1 MRELAPRA
9 ALVEALAPLR
19 PALGGAGEVWVVGG
33 AVRDALLGRPVLD
46 FDVVVRGDAER
57 LARAYA
63 RASGGAPFALSER
76 HGAWRVVHGERTL
89 DVTSFADTL
98 PSDLGRRDFT
108 VDAIAV
114 RLNDGAVVDPL
125 DGVADLAAGVLRP
138 VSDHIF
144 ADDPLRLLR
153 LVRLASELDL
163 ALTPEAERLARR
175 DAALA
180 ARAAGERQLAELLR
194 LLAAPDPV
202 EGLHV
207 LEDLGILAAVLPEV
221 AALRGVE
228 QNPYHH
234 LDVLDHT
241 LHVVD
246 AVADVS
252 ENVGHYLAPP
262 AAAPVEA
269 ELAGALD
276 GSVGVRLALRL
287 AALLHDVAKPET
299 RTVTA
304 DGQIKFFGHEERGA
318 EITHGIARR
327 LHGSRALER
336 FLCVL
341 VRHHL
346 ALGFL
351 VKRRPLTPRAAY
363 RYAVATAP
371 HPYAAIVLSLG
382 DRLATRG
389 VRSRLRGVRRHVE
402 LASEMAA
409 AVARL
414 GPLPPPAL
422 LPADELGR
430 RAGMQPGPALGA
442 LVAALREE
450 QAAGEVRTADDAVAF
465 ARAFAERM
473 ERGA

>member
-1 MRELAPRA
+1 MRELAPRHV
-9 ALVEALAPLR
+9 LLETLAPLR
-19 PALGGAGEVWVVGG
+19 AALAEAGEVWVVGG

-46 FDVVVRGDAER
+46 FDVVVRGDPER

-63 RASGGAPFALSER
+63 RASGGAPFALSDR
-76 HGAWRVVHGERTL
+76 HGAWRVVDGERTL
-89 DVTSFADTL
+89 DVTAVATTL
-98 PSDLGRRDFT
+98 PADLARRDFT

-114 RLNDGAVVDPL
+114 RLHDGALVDPL

-138 VSDHIF
+138 VSDHVF
-144 ADDPLRLLR
+144 VDDPLRLLR

-163 ALTPEAERLARR
+163 VPTPEAERLARR

-180 ARAAGERQLAELLR
+180 AHAAGERQLAELLR

-202 EGLHV
+202 
-207 LEDLGILAAVLPEV
+207 DGILALEGLGVLGALLPEV
-221 AALRGVE
+221 AALRGVV

-246 AVADVS
+246 AVADVAAH
-252 ENVGHYLAPP
+252 VGHYLAP
-262 AAAPVEA
+262 AAVAAVEA
-269 ELAGALD
+269 ELAASIDGAVD
-276 GSVGVRLALRL
+276 VRLGLRL
-287 AALLHDVAKPET
+287 AALVHDVAKPET

-304 DGQIKFFGHEERGA
+304 DGSIKFFGHEERGA
-318 EITHGIARR
+318 ELTHAIARR
-327 LHGSRALER
+327 LHASRALER
-336 FLCVL
+336 FLDVL

-371 HPYAAIVLSLG
+371 YPYTAVVLSLG

-389 VRSRLRGVRRHVE
+389 VKSRLRGVRRHVE
-402 LASEMAA
+402 LASEMALA
-409 AVARL
+409 LQRL

-422 LPADELGR
+422 LPADELAR
-430 RAGMQPGPALGA
+430 RAGIATGPLLGA

-450 QAAGEVRTADDAVAF
+450 QAAGEVTTADEAVAF
-465 ARAFAERM
+465 ARSFAERS
-473 ERGA
+473 

>member
-1 MRELAPRA
+1 VRELAPRA

-19 PALGGAGEVWVVGG
+19 AALAGAGEVWVVGG

-46 FDVVVRGDAER
+46 YDVVVRGDPAR

-63 RASGGAPFALSER
+63 RSAGGAPFALSDR
-76 HGAWRVVHGERTL
+76 HGAWRVVDGERTL

-98 PSDLGRRDFT
+98 PADLGRRDFT
-108 VDAIAV
+108 VDAIAL
-114 RLNDGAVVDPL
+114 RLHDGALVDPL

-138 VSDHIF
+138 VSDHVF
-144 ADDPLRLLR
+144 VDDPLRLLR
-153 LVRLASELDL
+153 LVRLAGELDL
-163 ALTPEAERLARR
+163 VPTPEAERLARR
-175 DAALA
+175 DAPLA

-202 EGLHV
+202 DGLHA
-207 LEDLGILAAVLPEV
+207 LERLGILAAILPEV
-221 AALRGVE
+221 AALRGVV

-246 AVADVS
+246 AVADIAG
-252 ENVGHYLAPP
+252 NVGHYLAP
-262 AAAPVEA
+262 AAVAPVEA
-269 ELAGALD
+269 ALAASLD
-276 GSVGVRLALRL
+276 GAVGVRLGLRL
-287 AALLHDVAKPET
+287 AALVHDVAKPET

-304 DGQIKFFGHEERGA
+304 DGSIKFFGHEQRGA
-318 EITHGIARR
+318 ELARGIARR
-327 LHGSRALER
+327 LCVSRALER
-336 FLCVL
+336 FVCVL

-371 HPYAAIVLSLG
+371 HPHAAVILSLG

-402 LASEMAA
+402 LASEMVLALQ
-409 AVARL
+409 RL
-414 GPLPPPAL
+414 GPLPPPSL
-422 LPADELGR
+422 LPADELAR
-430 RAGMQPGPALGA
+430 RAGIAAGPLLGE

-450 QAAGEVRTADDAVAF
+450 QAAGEVTTADEAVAF
-465 ARAFAERM
+465 ARAFAERHP
-473 ERGA
+473 G